1 MSNDPKQKAIS
12 SYTELENAV
21 QHIHRTIDD
30 IDGEPALELTQ
41 AFFSALTKG
50 SKEKMMTYGSPG
62 IKLYVEGERE
72 EIERLAKIP
81 PEEWQ
86 RIEIEKMREARVK
99 R

>member
-1 MSNDPKQKAIS
+1 MSTEQKQKAINT
-12 SYTELENAV
+12 YQELENAV
-21 QHIHRTIDD
+21 QHIHRTIDE
-30 IDGEPALELTQ
+30 IDGEPVLELTQ
-41 AFFSALTKG
+41 QFFTALTKG